1 MVEFKTRTV
10 ASPLKSKSFKVKSGQ
25 GLKSLKSA
33 EVSVHFH
40 CKDAGKRFITRK
52 EQLAYRMKRI
62 GRQGGKVVKGAP
74 LAGNKAISG
83 KVESALNEKSGTAA
97 DDTET
102 YMRFSGM
109 QAKKYTFQIAHLP
122 SGFVRKKI
130 EGKLLGNEMDAPL
143 RTRTAFSPYKIRRQM
158 YDKAYKRKRF
168 QGRLTRVKN
177 QYSTARKSAQ
187 IAKQQAR
194 AAARTSK
201 KAAETVRHTG
211 RAAQKAAS
219 AMWNLLRVAKSGIQI
234 GVSAVA
240 SLLPWLA
247 AIGLPLIIII
257 AVVFAAGPAND
268 AAQNGNS
275 MLQLITAEGT
285 ATDSRVAIT
294 ISDENGE
301 VILSFTAVNNEG
313 HFIFTKPAEGETE
326 ATNLNGRIKGSRITI
341 KGTLQGLPVSME
353 GTIKKG
359 VVKIEGFWGE
369 LAEEAMNG
377 DWQNP
382 FGRIKYV
389 ITSEFGIRVHPI
401 TGEVRQHDGYD
412 LCANTGAGSNI
423 YASASGTV
431 SVAGWYGGYG
441 KCVVIDHGG
450 GLQSLYGHL
459 SDISA
464 KTGAKVRVGQKI
476 GAEGSTG
483 NSTGPH
489 LHFEVR
495 KDGTAV
501 DGKAFLKTLYADATS
516 VNIWS

>member
-1 MVEFKTRTV
+1 MAEFKTRQTV
-10 ASPLKSKSFKVKSGQ
+10 SPLKTKTFQVKSGQ
-25 GLKSLKSA
+25 SLRQLKSA
-33 EVSVHFH
+33 PAMVRFRG
-40 CKDAGKRFITRK
+40 KDAGTRFNTRQD
-52 EQLAYRMKRI
+52 QLAYKLKII
-62 GRQGGKVVKGAP
+62 GRQGGKIAKGVP
-74 LAGNKAISG
+74 LAAGKAISA
-83 KVESALNEKSGTAA
+83 KVGNQISEKSGTAA
-97 DDTET
+97 DDTENA
-102 YMRFSGM
+102 MRLAGM
-109 QAKKYTFQIAHLP
+109 QAKKHAYQVAHLP
-122 SGFVRKKI
+122 PGLARKKI
-130 EGKLLGNEMDAPL
+130 ERRILGDKIDAPVQ
-143 RTRTAFSPYKIRRQM
+143 TRTAFSPYKVRRQM
-158 YDKAYKRKRF
+158 YDKAYKKKRF
-168 QGRLTRVKN
+168 DGRLTRMRN
-177 QYSTARKSAQ
+177 QYS
-187 IAKQQAR
+187 
-194 AAARTSK
+194 
-201 KAAETVRHTG
+201 
-211 RAAQKAAS
+211 AAQKTAQAVKEQAQAAVRTRKGASGAVRYIGRATQRATSAALHLLRAAKEGVKIGITAAAS
-219 AMWNLLRVAKSGIQI
+219 I
-234 GVSAVA
+234 
-240 SLLPWLA
+240 LPWLA
-247 AIGLPLIIII
+247 AIGLPLLIII

-459 SDISA
+459 SDISV

-501 DGKAFLKTLYADATS
+501 DGKAFLKTLYTNATS
-516 VNIWS
+516 VDIWS

>member
-1 MVEFKTRTV
+1 
-10 ASPLKSKSFKVKSGQ
+10 
-25 GLKSLKSA
+25 
-33 EVSVHFH
+33 
-40 CKDAGKRFITRK
+40 
-52 EQLAYRMKRI
+52 
-62 GRQGGKVVKGAP
+62 
-74 LAGNKAISG
+74 
-83 KVESALNEKSGTAA
+83 
-97 DDTET
+97 
-102 YMRFSGM
+102 
-109 QAKKYTFQIAHLP
+109 
-122 SGFVRKKI
+122 
-130 EGKLLGNEMDAPL
+130 
-143 RTRTAFSPYKIRRQM
+143 
-158 YDKAYKRKRF
+158 
-168 QGRLTRVKN
+168 
-177 QYSTARKSAQ
+177 
-187 IAKQQAR
+187 
-194 AAARTSK
+194 
-201 KAAETVRHTG
+201 
-211 RAAQKAAS
+211 
-219 AMWNLLRVAKSGIQI
+219 
-234 GVSAVA
+234 
-240 SLLPWLA
+240 
-247 AIGLPLIIII
+247 
-257 AVVFAAGPAND
+257 
-268 AAQNGNS
+268 

-459 SDISA
+459 SDISV

-501 DGKAFLKTLYADATS
+501 DGKAFLKTLYTNATS
-516 VNIWS
+516 VDIWS